1 MSEQAKAEIIQLYRE
16 GGVNDIAQWIYR
28 SIEVF
33 KNAFPSFPSDVV
45 HISVIDAP
53 YPNPERDQSVI
64 IGDMNGKHTLPISFS
79 LGYAAGVLMD
89 PDMSVGYELLLNTL
103 ESMRFHYNVQYGVAK
118 FKDDLPGFIVKVPSS
133 TQAHIRVEI
142 LPRQEPSAN

>member
-1 MSEQAKAEIIQLYRE
+1 MSEQAKAEILQLYRE
-16 GGVNDIAQWIYR
+16 GGVNDIAQWLYR

-53 YPNPERDQSVI
+53 YPNPERDDSVV
-64 IGDMNGKHTLPISFS
+64 IGDMSGKQTLSVAFT
-79 LGYAAGVLMD
+79 LAYAAGVCMD

-103 ESMRFHYNVQYGVAK
+103 ESMRFHYQVQYGIAK
-118 FKDDLPGFIVKVPSS
+118 FKDDLPGFIVKVPSAS
-133 TQAHIRVEI
+133 YAHIRVEI
-142 LPRQEPSAN
+142 LPRREPAAD